1 MMKGIGRKSYSVIQ
15 QTDGKYA
22 VWDNAMDWF
31 ACEQGIEYVDL
42 SHEAA
47 VEAANTLN
55 GNVDESE

>member
-15 QTDGKYA
+15 Q
-22 VWDNAMDWF
+22 MDWF
-31 ACEQGIEYVDL
+31 ACEQGIEYIDL

-47 VEAANTLN
+47 VEAAKTLN